1 MATAKKLPSGS
12 YRVRVY
18 DKNTGKYKS
27 FTAETKKA
35 AELAAAEWL
44 IKCQGEENQQITF
57 QTAAEEYIKIK
68 TPVLSPTTIHG
79 YQTILRNN
87 VDRLKDIPID
97 KVTPQLVQDWVNGLT
112 VDKSPKTVHNIYGFF
127 TAVMSYYDVDIRLG
141 KIRLPSKTK
150 KFKIL
155 PDVETVVDLF
165 RGSDIEIPVLL
176 AVWGGMRMSEILG
189 IRRKDLCGD
198 VLTLSQVRV
207 TVGKEIIDKEQAK
220 TYNSRRQLRLGQP
233 IVNLID
239 SLNLQP
245 DDYVVTYTRKQV
257 YGRFVKAMRSA
268 GYQITFHDLRHIN
281 ASVMAK
287 LNVPDVYAMERGGWS
302 NTSTLKSVYQQ
313 TFDTD
318 RQRIDQTIDNY
329 FQDIYD
335 TKCDMKNIKQRK
347 NVV

>member
-12 YRVRVY
+12 YRVRAY
-18 DKNTGKYKS
+18 DKATGKYKS
-27 FTAETKKA
+27 FTAKTKKE
-35 AELAAAEWL
+35 AELMAAEWL
-44 IKCQGEENQQITF
+44 IKCQDEENKQITF
-57 QTAAEEYIKIK
+57 QNAAEEYIKIK

-79 YQTILRNN
+79 YQTILHNN
-87 VDRLKDIPID
+87 VDRLRDIPID
-97 KVTPQLVQDWVNGLT
+97 EITPQLVQDWVNGLT
-112 VDKSPKTVHNIYGFF
+112 VEKSPKTVHNVYGFF
-127 TAVMSYYDVDIRLG
+127 MTYYDVNIRLG
-141 KIRLPSKTK
+141 KIRLPSKTR

-155 PDVETVVDLF
+155 PDVETVLNLF

-198 VLTLSQVRV
+198 ILTMSQVRV

-239 SLNLQP
+239 ALNLQP

-257 YGRFVKAMRSA
+257 YGRFVKKMRSA
-268 GYQITFHDLRHIN
+268 GYQITFHDLRHVN

-302 NTSTLKSVYQQ
+302 NTSTLKAVYQQ

-318 RQRIDQTIDNY
+318 RQRIDRTIDNY
-329 FQDIYD
+329 FQNIYD
-335 TKCDMKNIKQRK
+335 TKLDTKNIKQRK

>member
-44 IKCQGEENQQITF
+44 IKCQDEENQQITF

-79 YQTILRNN
+79 YQTILHNN
-87 VDRLKDIPID
+87 VDRLKNIPID
-97 KVTPQLVQDWVNGLT
+97 EITSQLVQDWVNGLT

-257 YGRFVKAMRSA
+257 YGRFVKTMRSA

-287 LNVPDVYAMERGGWS
+287 LNIPDVYAMERGGWS

-318 RQRIDQTIDNY
+318 RQRIDQTIDDY

-335 TKCDMKNIKQRK
+335 TKYDMKNIKQRK

>member
-44 IKCQGEENQQITF
+44 IKCQDEENQQITF

-97 KVTPQLVQDWVNGLT
+97 EVTPQLVQDWVNGLT
-112 VDKSPKTVHNIYGFF
+112 VEKSPKTVHNIYGFF

-141 KIRLPSKTK
+141 KIRLPPKTK

-155 PDVETVVDLF
+155 PDVETVVGLF

-257 YGRFVKAMRSA
+257 YDRFVKAMRSA

-335 TKCDMKNIKQRK
+335 TKCDMKNIKQCK

>member
-1 MATAKKLPSGS
+1 MATAKRLPSGS

-44 IKCQGEENQQITF
+44 IKCQDEENQQITF

-150 KFKIL
+150 KIKIL

-233 IVNLID
+233 IVNLIG

-257 YGRFVKAMRSA
+257 YARFVKTMRSA

-287 LNVPDVYAMERGGWS
+287 LNIPDVYAMERGGWS

-318 RQRIDQTIDNY
+318 RQRIDQTIDDY

-335 TKCDMKNIKQRK
+335 TEYDTKNIKQRK
-347 NVV
+347 SIV

>member
-1 MATAKKLPSGS
+1 
-12 YRVRVY
+12 
-18 DKNTGKYKS
+18 
-27 FTAETKKA
+27 
-35 AELAAAEWL
+35 
-44 IKCQGEENQQITF
+44 
-57 QTAAEEYIKIK
+57 
-68 TPVLSPTTIHG
+68 
-79 YQTILRNN
+79 
-87 VDRLKDIPID
+87 
-97 KVTPQLVQDWVNGLT
+97 
-112 VDKSPKTVHNIYGFF
+112 
-127 TAVMSYYDVDIRLG
+127 MSYYDVDIRLG

-150 KFKIL
+150 KLKIL

-245 DDYVVTYTRKQV
+245 DDYVVAYTRKQV
-257 YGRFVKAMRSA
+257 YGRFVKTMRSA

-287 LNVPDVYAMERGGWS
+287 LNIPDVYAMERGGWS

-318 RQRIDQTIDNY
+318 RQRIDQTIDDY

-335 TKCDMKNIKQRK
+335 TKYDMKNIKQRK